1 MKNVIIKDGK
11 IYSESFGK
19 VDVFEIVDKIP
30 TGFFVWNIGDN
41 MGHDEYIPVC
51 QDLRPGDKDCFEI
64 NTRALKAIK
73 LNPEEVQLLRKAA
86 GYGVN
91 SKETAEKALR
101 CKRKGRMSE
110 MAAIKPL
117 FPEYNRFP
125 AEITWQSTDTQAE
138 SAVTAWKK

>member
-1 MKNVIIKDGK
+1 MANAIIRDGK
-11 IYSESFGK
+11 IYSESFDK

-64 NTRALKAIK
+64 NTRTLKAIK
-73 LNPEEVQLLRKAA
+73 LSPEEVQLLRKAA

-101 CKRKGRMSE
+101 SKRKGRMSD
-110 MAAIKPL
+110 IKRAHARKNDRY
-117 FPEYNRFP
+117 FQQNFKVEHR
-125 AEITWQSTDTQAE
+125 
-138 SAVTAWKK
+138 KKGGFEHEQK

>member
-51 QDLRPGDKDCFEI
+51 QDLRPGDKDSFE
-64 NTRALKAIK
+64 
-73 LNPEEVQLLRKAA
+73 EEVQLLRKAA

-101 CKRKGRMSE
+101 SKRKGRMSD
-110 MAAIKPL
+110 IKRVHAEKTIDI
-117 FPEYNRFP
+117 FNR
-125 AEITWQSTDTQAE
+125 IS
-138 SAVTAWKK
+138 K

>member
-51 QDLRPGDKDCFEI
+51 QDLRPGDKDSFEI
-64 NTRALKAIK
+64 NARTLKAIK
-73 LNPEEVQLLRKAA
+73 LSMEEVQLLRKAA

-91 SKETAEKALR
+91 SKETAENIHILYGGSCNAGNAKELFSMPNIDGGLIGGAGLKPEFIDIVH
-101 CKRKGRMSE
+101 CKE
-110 MAAIKPL
+110 
-117 FPEYNRFP
+117 N
-125 AEITWQSTDTQAE
+125 
-138 SAVTAWKK
+138 

>member
-64 NTRALKAIK
+64 NTRTLKAIK
-73 LNPEEVQLLRKAA
+73 LSLEEVKLLRKGA

-91 SKETAEKALR
+91 
-101 CKRKGRMSE
+101 
-110 MAAIKPL
+110 
-117 FPEYNRFP
+117 
-125 AEITWQSTDTQAE
+125 
-138 SAVTAWKK
+138 

>member
-1 MKNVIIKDGK
+1 MANAIIRDGK

-41 MGHDEYIPVC
+41 MCHDEYIPVC
-51 QDLRPGDKDCFEI
+51 QDLRPGDKGCFEI
-64 NTRALKAIK
+64 NTRSLKAIK
-73 LNPEEVQLLRKAA
+73 LSPEEVQLLRKAA

-101 CKRKGRMSE
+101 SKRKGRMSD
-110 MAAIKPL
+110 IKR
-117 FPEYNRFP
+117 FHAEKTIDIFNR
-125 AEITWQSTDTQAE
+125 IS
-138 SAVTAWKK
+138 K

>member
-41 MGHDEYIPVC
+41 MGH
-51 QDLRPGDKDCFEI
+51 EI
-64 NTRALKAIK
+64 NARTLKAIK
-73 LNPEEVQLLRKAA
+73 LSMEEVQLLRKAA

-101 CKRKGRMSE
+101 SKRKGRMSD
-110 MAAIKPL
+110 IKRVHAEKTIDI
-117 FPEYNRFP
+117 FNR
-125 AEITWQSTDTQAE
+125 IS
-138 SAVTAWKK
+138 K

>member
-1 MKNVIIKDGK
+1 MKNVILKDGK

-51 QDLRPGDKDCFEI
+51 QDFFSKDTASSEI
-64 NTRALKAIK
+64 YTRTLKAIK
-73 LNPEEVQLLRKAA
+73 LSLEEVKLLRKAA

-101 CKRKGRMSE
+101 CKRKGRLSD
-110 MAAIKPL
+110 IKR
-117 FPEYNRFP
+117 FHAEKTIDIFNR
-125 AEITWQSTDTQAE
+125 IS
-138 SAVTAWKK
+138 K